1 MNVVLS
7 VIIGLVS
14 LFLIIV
20 ILLQPAKS
28 AGFQGDSTGI
38 NEQQLFG
45 KNKGAE
51 ALLKKVTIVL
61 GIIFFILTLVLA
73 ALV

>member
-1 MNVVLS
+1 MDIALS
-7 VIIGLVS
+7 IIIGIVS
-14 LFLIIV
+14 LLLIVV
-20 ILLQPAKS
+20 ILVQPAKS

-38 NEQQLFG
+38 TESQMFG

-51 ALLKKVTIVL
+51 ALMKKITIVL
-61 GIIFFILTLVLA
+61 GIIFFVFTLVLA